1 MSSTNNKSQGLLH
14 KELTEAILGIFF
26 DVYNKLGYGFMESVY
41 EKAMLQALRT
51 GGFKA
56 ENQVSIHVQ
65 FQGQPVGDFKADI
78 LVNDLI
84 LIELKAVRFL
94 DNTHSAQT
102 QNYLRATRIE
112 VALLMNFGP
121 KPQFKR
127 LVFENRLKKELSE

>member
-1 MSSTNNKSQGLLH
+1 MLSTNNNPQELLH
-14 KELTEAILGIFF
+14 KDLTESIIGIFF
-26 DVYNKLGYGFMESVY
+26 DVYNKLGHGFMETVY
-41 EKAMLQALRT
+41 ENAMLQALRAA
-51 GGFKA
+51 GYKA
-56 ENQVSIHVQ
+56 ENQVSIPVY
-65 FQGQPVGDFKADI
+65 FQGQPVGDFRADI

-94 DNTHSAQT
+94 DNAHKTQT

-127 LVFENRLKKELSE
+127 LVFENRLKKDLSV